1 MAAGLSS
8 LVVGGPK
15 ITTVEI
21 MPRKPK
27 NTDERKQKLIQV
39 VELLKF
45 SLTVDDEEILK
56 STIESII
63 EVLEEEIDK

>member
-1 MAAGLSS
+1 
-8 LVVGGPK
+8 
-15 ITTVEI
+15 
-21 MPRKPK
+21 MPRKSK
-27 NTDERKQKLIQV
+27 NNDERKQKLIQI

-63 EVLEEEIDK
+63 ELLEEEIDK